1 MKGPLRRARRSTTTL
16 LAAALAAS
24 GLAAERASA
33 QEAAAIPAPAA
44 AQDAGPPPA
53 ATDAELSR
61 IEPAFNVEFGSPLW
75 LSANAGIRIPL
86 GGLLGKGYGHG
97 LLVQVQPG
105 IGGGSVNLGWVPVSF
120 GAQGTQAI
128 AVGVKARLL
137 RTWGSPWGTEPGR
150 TYGGFEVAAV
160 VGVKL
165 AVGVLWKLDDGT
177 GDDTVVTWGIG
188 IGM

>member
-1 MKGPLRRARRSTTTL
+1 MTRPRRALHATAL
-16 LAAALAAS
+16 LAAAALAGGFS
-24 GLAAERASA
+24 
-33 QEAAAIPAPAA
+33 AAAAA
-44 AQDAGPPPA
+44 AQESGSSPPPA

-61 IEPAFNVEFGSPLW
+61 VEPAFNVEFGSPLW
-75 LSANAGIRIPL
+75 LSANAGIRIPI

-97 LLVQVQPG
+97 LLLQVQPG
-105 IGGGSVNLGWVPVSF
+105 IGGGAVNLGWVPVSF
-120 GAQGTQAI
+120 AAQGTQAI

-150 TYGGFEVAAV
+150 TYGGFEIAAA

-165 AVGVLWKLDDGT
+165 SVGYLWKVDDGP
-177 GDDTVVTWGIG
+177 GDDHVFTWGVG